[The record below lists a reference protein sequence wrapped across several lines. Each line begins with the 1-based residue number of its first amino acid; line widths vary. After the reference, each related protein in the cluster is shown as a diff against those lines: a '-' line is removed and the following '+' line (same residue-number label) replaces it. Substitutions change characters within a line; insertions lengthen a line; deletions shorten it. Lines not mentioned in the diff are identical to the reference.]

1 MLLRDVLSARA
12 SCCAAS
18 PRLGGSRRDSL
29 VTGATRQHRATRP
42 RASENHRNVTTRE
55 LATSSG
61 SDARAEQPRLARRG
75 AKTHLGHGVQAMQI
89 PGAGTGPGLLL
100 AVRAWQAAPGSLSPR
115 VPAAGFHTAR
125 ARVAG
130 MSGAAFWG
138 LLHNVSLPGQLCK
151 SFRPAAPGRAQRVE
165 GFSPCPPE
173 SWSAGRL
180 MRCLQCHPV
189 MF

>member
-55 LATSSG
+55 PATSSG

-100 AVRAWQAAPGSLSPR
+100 AVRAWQAAPPLPEPSRARSR
-115 VPAAGFHTAR
+115 VPHGACPGSRDVWSCFLGFI
-125 ARVAG
+125 
-130 MSGAAFWG
+130 
-138 LLHNVSLPGQLCK
+138 
-151 SFRPAAPGRAQRVE
+151 AQR
-165 GFSPCPPE
+165 FPSR
-173 SWSAGRL
+173 AAL
-180 MRCLQCHPV
+180 
-189 MF
+189 